1 MLDALKRNPKI
12 AALAA
17 AALLLLTIASL
28 HLAGVLPSLSL
39 WTGGGRAIGGAQST
53 SVTSAAQYSTVKPD
67 EVDVDDDPVASFA
80 PQGTAEPAAAFDD
93 DYAGSLDGLDSPQR
107 ASYSIV
113 ETDASAYPV
122 NDRIESIITS
132 RNGGMLPTLDVRG
145 DYETQPFAENLCV
158 WNQSSAQKGIQLG
171 YVKDTEPRRKIALT

>member
-1 MLDALKRNPKI
+1 MRILDAAKRNPKM

-17 AALLLLTIASL
+17 AVMLVLTLVSL
-28 HLAGVLPSLSL
+28 SLAGVLPALPGLSL
-39 WTGGGRAIGGAQST
+39 LFGNRAGLASST
-53 SVTSAAQYSTVKPD
+53 TTHYSTVKPD
-67 EVDVDDDPVASFA
+67 DADEDPVASFA
-80 PQGTAEPAAAFDD
+80 PHGTTEPAAAFDD
-93 DYAGSLDGLDSPQR
+93 DYAGSLDGLESPQR
-107 ASYSIV
+107 ASYSAV

-145 DYETQPFAENLCV
+145 DYETQPFAENLCL

>member
-1 MLDALKRNPKI
+1 MFEVLRRSPKMTALVAVLVVTIVYLVVSGWPGLSFLTCGGGS
-12 AALAA
+12 LAA
-17 AALLLLTIASL
+17 S
-28 HLAGVLPSLSL
+28 
-39 WTGGGRAIGGAQST
+39 ST
-53 SVTSAAQYSTVKPD
+53 SHPPHYSTVKPD
-67 EVDVDDDPVASFA
+67 DMADEEPVASLA
-80 PQGTAEPAAAFDD
+80 PHGTAEPAAAFDD
-93 DYAGSLDGLDSPQR
+93 DYAGSLDGLESPQR

-113 ETDASAYPV
+113 EKDASAYPV

-145 DYETQPFAENLCV
+145 DYETQPFAENLCL

>member
-1 MLDALKRNPKI
+1 MLDALRRNPKM
-12 AALAA
+12 AVLAA
-17 AALLLLTIASL
+17 ATLLLVTIVAL
-28 HLAGVLPSLSL
+28 AIAGVLPGLTRSTGPL
-39 WTGGGRAIGGAQST
+39 GGGGPS
-53 SVTSAAQYSTVKPD
+53 SSAPHYSTVMPD
-67 EVDVDDDPVASFA
+67 DASDDPVASAA

-93 DYAGSLDGLDSPQR
+93 DYAGSLDGLESPQK

-158 WNQSSAQKGIQLG
+158 WNQSSAQKGIHLG
-171 YVKDTEPRRKIALT
+171 YVKDTAPRRKIALT

>member
-1 MLDALKRNPKI
+1 MLEALKLNPKR

-17 AALLLLTIASL
+17 AALMLFTLVSL
-28 HLAGVLPSLSL
+28 SLAGKLPSLPFWS
-39 WTGGGRAIGGAQST
+39 GGGRTSGGT
-53 SVTSAAQYSTVKPD
+53 SSSASSVQYSTVKPD
-67 EVDVDDDPVASFA
+67 DEDDESPVASFA
-80 PQGTAEPAAAFDD
+80 PHGTAEPAAAFDD

-113 ETDASAYPV
+113 EKDASAYPA

-145 DYETQPFAENLCV
+145 DYETQPFADNLCV

>member
-1 MLDALKRNPKI
+1 MRMFEALKRNPKL
-12 AALAA
+12 AALATA
-17 AALLLLTIASL
+17 TLLVVIVVSL
-28 HLAGVLPSLSL
+28 AVAGVLPGLPS
-39 WTGGGRAIGGAQST
+39 WTGGGRALGGTSST
-53 SVTSAAQYSTVKPD
+53 QYSTVKPD
-67 EVDVDDDPVASFA
+67 GVDVDDDPVASAA
-80 PQGTAEPAAAFDD
+80 PHGTAEPAAAFDD

-113 ETDASAYPV
+113 ESDASAYPI

-171 YVKDTEPRRKIALT
+171 YVKDTAPRRKIALT